1 MNYAIVVMMVLVSL
15 ASCTGITS
23 PEAEEVKLYEAQSEV
38 PAKCELLGEVT
49 ASVCAN
55 TTPCPAEVM
64 KKELRENAKK
74 MNRELSKMR
83 ISMPIL
89 AQAMQ
94 PFVLQEI
101 LKMQDQY
108 MKELEKMSP
117 EDRKKFEEQM
127 KQQMKK

>member
-15 ASCTGITS
+15 AGCTGITS

-64 KKELRENAKK
+64 KKELRENAYYQFGADAVL
-74 MNRELSKMR
+74 LSNTTLSGTEVVGYG
-83 ISMPIL
+83 I
-89 AQAMQ
+89 AYQCQ
-94 PFVLQEI
+94 
-101 LKMQDQY
+101 
-108 MKELEKMSP
+108 
-117 EDRKKFEEQM
+117 
-127 KQQMKK
+127 